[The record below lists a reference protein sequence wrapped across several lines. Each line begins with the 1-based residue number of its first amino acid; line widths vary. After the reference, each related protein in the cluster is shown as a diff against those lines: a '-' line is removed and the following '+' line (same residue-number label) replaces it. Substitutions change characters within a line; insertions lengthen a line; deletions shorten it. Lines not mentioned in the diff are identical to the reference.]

1 MHPKINSE
9 NTSTPTVTPI
19 TQRKKSKPLKP
30 KPACKR
36 KVKPRVDE
44 HGKLEAVTA
53 VMDHAPV
60 HGVYVFTNG
69 LFRPIQNGSRQSG
82 SHVDGKYTS
91 GTSTV
96 HCHWDSAEALDITDQ
111 SVLFYLCQLGA
122 IKKRQ
127 TVVDMKD
134 WDAVN
139 AENKPTAPK
148 DNRRVAKLLQLAGAG
163 RYLPLVAITATAA
176 EIAKGIGLSSTGS
189 NSKTV
194 LNSLERLSKTKMTRT
209 VCNPTDPSTNG
220 IGMTTVIGMVVQ
232 AKRKIA
238 IALNAELSNRCT
250 NHEGVVWINMQEQR
264 ALESKPAKRLHAWL
278 SAWACQYDKKTIGME
293 LLPAHIYGPLEGT
306 ASAIHSRLDTART
319 AVREIAALPGWHFSV
334 NIKSDQL
341 KVRKPLFV
349 GTDAEAA
356 FTALAS
362 ATTENKSL

>member
-1 MHPKINSE
+1 MHHKIESE
-9 NTSTPTVTPI
+9 KTSTSI
-19 TQRKKSKPLKP
+19 TKRKKSTPFKS
-30 KPACKR
+30 KPAGKR
-36 KVKPRVDE
+36 KVKPRISDD
-44 HGKLEAVTA
+44 GQLEAVTA

-60 HGVYVFTNG
+60 HPVYVFTNG

-82 SHVDGKYTS
+82 THVDGKYTS
-91 GTSTV
+91 GTTTV

-127 TVVDMKD
+127 TKLDMKD
-134 WDAVN
+134 CDAVN
-139 AENKPTAPK
+139 GENKPTATK
-148 DNRRVAKLLQLAGAG
+148 DKRRVAKLMQISGSG
-163 RYLPLVAITATAA
+163 RYFPLVAITTTAA

-194 LNSLERLSKTKMTRT
+194 LSSLERLSKAKMTRT
-209 VCNPTDPSTNG
+209 VRDASDTSANG
-220 IGMTTVIGMVVQ
+220 FGETMLIGMVAQ
-232 AKRKIA
+232 AERKIA

-278 SAWACQYDKKTIGME
+278 SAWACQYNKKSIGME
-293 LLPAHIYGPLEGT
+293 LLPAHIYGPLKGA
-306 ASAIHSRLDTART
+306 ASAIHSRLDTARA

-349 GTDAEAA
+349 GTDANAA
-356 FTALAS
+356 FTAVAS
-362 ATTENKSL
+362 ATTKKKSL

>member
-1 MHPKINSE
+1 MHPKIESD
-9 NTSTPTVTPI
+9 NTPTPI
-19 TQRKKSKPLKP
+19 TQNKKSKPLKP
-30 KPACKR
+30 KPAGKR

-60 HGVYVFTNG
+60 HPVYVFTNG

-82 SHVDGKYTS
+82 THVDGKYIS
-91 GTSTV
+91 GQSTV
-96 HCHWDSAEALDITDQ
+96 HCHWDSEEALDITDQ

-122 IKKRQ
+122 TKKR
-127 TVVDMKD
+127 TMTIDMKA

-139 AENKPTAPK
+139 AENKPTASK
-148 DNRRVAKLLQLAGAG
+148 DTRKAAKLMQLAGSG
-163 RYLPLVAITATAA
+163 RYFPLVAITTTAA

-220 IGMTTVIGMVVQ
+220 IGLTTVICMVAQ
-232 AKRKIA
+232 ANRKIA
-238 IALNAELSNRCT
+238 IALNAELSARCT
-250 NHEGVVWINMQEQR
+250 NHKGVVWINMEEQR

-278 SAWACQYDKKTIGME
+278 SAWACQYDKKAIGME
-293 LLPAHIYGPLEGT
+293 MLPRHIYGPQKGT

-349 GTDAEAA
+349 GTDIDAA
-356 FTALAS
+356 FTAVPA
-362 ATTENKSL
+362 ATTEKKSL

>member
-1 MHPKINSE
+1 MHPKIDSE
-9 NTSTPTVTPI
+9 KTPTPI
-19 TQRKKSKPLKP
+19 THRKKSTPLKP
-30 KPACKR
+30 KAGAKR
-36 KVKPRVDE
+36 KVKPRIDE

-82 SHVDGKYTS
+82 THVDGKYIS

-127 TVVDMKD
+127 TMVDMKD

-139 AENKPTAPK
+139 AQNKPTAHRDK
-148 DNRRVAKLLQLAGAG
+148 RTVAKLMQLAGSG
-163 RYLPLVAITATAA
+163 QYLPLVAITTTAA

-189 NSKTV
+189 NSRTV

-209 VCNPTDPSTNG
+209 VRDTADTGANG
-220 IGMTTVIGMVVQ
+220 IGETMLIGMVVQ

-278 SAWACQYDKKTIGME
+278 SAWACQYDKKTIGMDM
-293 LLPAHIYGPLEGT
+293 LPAHIYGPLKGT
-306 ASAIHSRLDTART
+306 ASAIHSRLDTARA

-334 NIKSDQL
+334 NINSDQL

-356 FTALAS
+356 FTAVPS
-362 ATTENKSL
+362 AATEKKSL

>member
-1 MHPKINSE
+1 MRPKIDSE
-9 NTSTPTVTPI
+9 KTRTPI
-19 TQRKKSKPLKP
+19 TQNKKSTSLKP
-30 KPACKR
+30 KPAGKR
-36 KVKPRVDE
+36 KVKPRIGDD
-44 HGKLEAVTA
+44 GQPEAVTA

-60 HGVYVFTNG
+60 HPVFVFTNG

-82 SHVDGKYTS
+82 THVGGKYTK
-91 GTSTV
+91 GATTV
-96 HCHWDSAEALDITDQ
+96 EFQWDSAEALDITDQ

-122 IKKRQ
+122 TMKRRSMY
-127 TVVDMKD
+127 DMKN

-139 AENKPTAPK
+139 AEGEPMASQDT
-148 DNRRVAKLLQLAGAG
+148 RTLAKLMQLAGAG
-163 RYLPLVAITATAA
+163 RYLPLVAITTTAA

-189 NSKTV
+189 NSRTV
-194 LNSLERLSKTKMTRT
+194 LNSLERLSKAKMTRT
-209 VCNPTDPSTNG
+209 VRDTADNGANG
-220 IGMTTVIGMVVQ
+220 IGETMLIGMVVQ

-278 SAWACQYDKKTIGME
+278 SAWACQYDKKAIGME
-293 LLPAHIYGPLEGT
+293 MLPRHIYGPLKGT
-306 ASAIHSRLDTART
+306 ASAIHSRLDTARA

-349 GTDAEAA
+349 GTDTDAA
-356 FTALAS
+356 FTAVPS
-362 ATTENKSL
+362 ATTEKKSL